1 MVPAL
6 VSLALDYYRDPLSY
20 SHLADAS
27 FPLPHGFTREFS
39 ALCSALSRQH
49 VDITATSLGT
59 SADELAAAARFFA
72 RHVLLDPSADLYRCL
87 GVSPRTP
94 RDIIRQHYLFLIKL
108 FHPDRLPEASAADVA
123 CSRRVNL
130 AYHVLSHAER
140 RAGYDRE
147 VKTRRRV
154 AYSEPREFF
163 RLHPVPLQAAAQPP
177 ARRAHARRSWA
188 ILVSLAVLIGGAA
201 GFAMWHLK
209 PMQVLR
215 ADGSLAGRAEPPLP
229 YYLRGQDNAA
239 AQQRQP
245 AAPTTGAHAA
255 SMTPPTAADAEA
267 ARTMASDPAAI
278 GTRIGDL
285 LQIALRRGD
294 ISSLATLLADSQADA
309 RHLRAEHLLQEAR
322 ATLGADSRLWLALK
336 DMAWRQM
343 PDGTITGSGEAV
355 IAKRS
360 GSVATPEVLSAP
372 MTLELIPVGTDY
384 RIRRFRLHDN

>member
-20 SHLADAS
+20 SHLADGA
-27 FPLPHGFTREFS
+27 FPLPRGFTGEFS

-49 VDITATSLGT
+49 IDATATSLGT
-59 SADELAAAARFFA
+59 SADELEAAARFFA

-87 GVSPRTP
+87 GVSPRAP

-108 FHPDRLPEASAADVA
+108 FHPDRLPQASAADVA

-147 VKTRRRV
+147 AKARRRV

-163 RLHPVPLQAAAQPP
+163 RLHPVPLQAAAPPP
-177 ARRAHARRSWA
+177 AGRAHARRSWA
-188 ILVSLAVLIGGAA
+188 ILVSLAVLIGGA

-215 ADGSLAGRAEPPLP
+215 ADGSLAVRAEPPLP

-245 AAPTTGAHAA
+245 AAPTTGAYAA
-255 SMTPPTAADAEA
+255 SMAPPILAGADT
-267 ARTMASDPAAI
+267 ARTTESDPAAI
-278 GTRIGDL
+278 GTRMGDL

-343 PDGTITGSGEAV
+343 PDGTITGNGKAV

-372 MTLELIPVGTDY
+372 MTLELVPVGTDY
-384 RIRRFRLHDN
+384 RIRRFRLHDD